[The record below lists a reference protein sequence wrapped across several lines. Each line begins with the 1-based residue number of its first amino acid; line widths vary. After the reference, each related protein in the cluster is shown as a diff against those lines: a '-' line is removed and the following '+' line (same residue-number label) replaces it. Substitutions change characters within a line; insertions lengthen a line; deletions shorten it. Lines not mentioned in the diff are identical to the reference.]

1 MFKSIAIAIAF
12 TLAAAPISAF
22 TLEPISR
29 TFSPAGSSSQQSYAV
44 INDGEAPI
52 AIEVSFVER
61 LIDSEGNETNQ
72 PADDLFLAV
81 PPQMIVPPGGR
92 QTVRVSWLG
101 DADLASEQ
109 AYRIVVEQL
118 PIPLAPS
125 EVDLPVGQVQVLTNY
140 RGSLY
145 IRPAGASPAISLT
158 DVNPV
163 GDDHVRLTFL
173 NSGSAHGRL
182 RNPQLELT
190 RGSGDSLILSGE
202 VLSDLDQMIILPGHT
217 RVFTIPVENSAGIIG
232 GSYTGQ
238 F

>member
-1 MFKSIAIAIAF
+1 MIKQLAVAIAISLVAVPSHAF
-12 TLAAAPISAF
+12 TLA
-22 TLEPISR
+22 PISR
-29 TFSPAGSSSQQSYAV
+29 TFSPTGSGAQQSYEV
-44 INDGEAPI
+44 VNDGAAPI
-52 AIEVSFVER
+52 AIEVSFVAR
-61 LIDSEGNETNQ
+61 LIDAEGNETNQ
-72 PADDLFLAV
+72 AADDLFLAV

-101 DADLASEQ
+101 EADLSTEQ

-118 PIPLAPS
+118 PIPLAPG
-125 EVDLPVGQVQVLTNY
+125 EVDRPIGQVQVLTNY

-145 IRPAGASPAISLT
+145 VRPANASPAISLSE
-158 DVNPV
+158 VNPV
-163 GDDHVRLTFL
+163 GGDQVRLTFI

-190 RGSGDSLILSGE
+190 RGSGESLILSGE
-202 VLSDLDQMIILPGHT
+202 VLSELDQAILLPGHT
-217 RVFTIPVENSAGIIG
+217 RVFTIPVDNAGGISG